1 MLIKKNKCP
10 AIIHAFNTEITDI
23 AGKKP
28 KIVVYTQSKVI
39 TVQRRITQ
47 ENEQRRFQEIQ

>member
-23 AGKKP
+23 AGKKT
-28 KIVVYTQSKVI
+28 KIVVFTQSKVI
-39 TVQRRITQ
+39 TVQRRIIQ
-47 ENEQRRFQEIQ
+47 ENEQQRFQEI